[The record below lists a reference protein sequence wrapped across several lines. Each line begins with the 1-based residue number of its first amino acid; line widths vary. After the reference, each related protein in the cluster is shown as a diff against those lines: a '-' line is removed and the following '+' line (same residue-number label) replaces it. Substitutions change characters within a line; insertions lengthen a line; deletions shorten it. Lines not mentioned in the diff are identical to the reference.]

1 MARQGATVF
10 FYEIDIKLVQLDLF
24 ITFISKLVYYLF
36 QSPMKEI
43 NSLQD
48 ILNYSILK
56 ISKTTNITAL
66 TIIQLLAVAAITF
79 VLLYLIKRAIYKSR
93 HLDIGKKYSL
103 NNLSHYIIIIVAFG
117 WGLDLLGFNFKIV
130 LAGSA
135 ALLVGV
141 GLGLQNLFSD
151 FVSGIILLIDSSIK
165 VDDVINVNGLVCE
178 VREINLR
185 TTQVLTRDDKY
196 ILLPNT
202 WLTKNEVINWT
213 HSVSSSRFEVSVGV
227 DYSSDVDQVMSAMK
241 DVCMR
246 QEGVLK
252 TPEPFVRFNDFGD
265 SSLLFTVY
273 FWCENVFRVE
283 NIKSNIRHDLF
294 YKFHELDIKI
304 PFPQRVVH
312 MQKEK

>member
-1 MARQGATVF
+1 
-10 FYEIDIKLVQLDLF
+10 
-24 ITFISKLVYYLF
+24 
-36 QSPMKEI
+36 MKESNNI
-43 NSLQD
+43 QE

-56 ISKTTNITAL
+56 VSKTTDITVL
-66 TIIQLLAVAAITF
+66 TVIKLLAIVVITLL
-79 VLLYLIKRAIYKSR
+79 LLYLIKKTIYKSR

-117 WGLDLLGFNFKIV
+117 WGLELLGFNLKIV

-185 TTQVLTRDDKY
+185 TTLVLTRDDKY

-202 WLTKNEVINWT
+202 WLTRNEVINWT
-213 HSVSSSRFEVSVGV
+213 HSVSSSRFEVNVGV
-227 DYSSDVDQVMSAMK
+227 DYASDVDLVMSTMK
-241 DVCMR
+241 NVCTG
-246 QEGVLK
+246 QEGVMK

-265 SSLLFTVY
+265 SSLMFTVY

-294 YKFHELDIKI
+294 YKFKELGINI
-304 PFPQRVVH
+304 PFPQRVLH
-312 MQKEK
+312 MPKEEK

>member
-1 MARQGATVF
+1 
-10 FYEIDIKLVQLDLF
+10 
-24 ITFISKLVYYLF
+24 
-36 QSPMKEI
+36 MKEA
-43 NSLQD
+43 NSLQE

-56 ISKTTNITAL
+56 ISKTTNITTL
-66 TIIQLLAVAAITF
+66 TVIQLIAVAAITF
-79 VLLYLIKRAIYKSR
+79 VLLHLIKRAIYKSR

-103 NNLSHYIIIIVAFG
+103 NNLSHYLIIIVAFG
-117 WGLDLLGFNFKIV
+117 WALDLLGFNFKIV

-178 VREINLR
+178 VKEINLR
-185 TTQVLTRDDKY
+185 TTLVLTRDDKY

-227 DYSSDVDQVMSAMK
+227 DYASDVDQVMSTMK
-241 DVCMR
+241 DVCME
-246 QEGVLK
+246 QEGVMK

-294 YKFHELDIKI
+294 YKFRELGINI

>member
-1 MARQGATVF
+1 
-10 FYEIDIKLVQLDLF
+10 
-24 ITFISKLVYYLF
+24 
-36 QSPMKEI
+36 MKESNNI
-43 NSLQD
+43 QE

-56 ISKTTNITAL
+56 VSKTTDITVL
-66 TIIQLLAVAAITF
+66 TVIKLLAIVVITLL
-79 VLLYLIKRAIYKSR
+79 LLYLIKKAIYKSR

-117 WGLDLLGFNFKIV
+117 WGLELLGFNLKIV

-185 TTQVLTRDDKY
+185 TTLVLTRDDKY

-202 WLTKNEVINWT
+202 WLTRNEVINWT
-213 HSVSSSRFEVSVGV
+213 HSVSSSRFEVNVGV
-227 DYSSDVDQVMSAMK
+227 DYASDVDLVMSTMK
-241 DVCMR
+241 NVCTG
-246 QEGVLK
+246 QEGVMK

-265 SSLLFTVY
+265 SSLMFTVY

-294 YKFHELDIKI
+294 YKFKELGINI
-304 PFPQRVVH
+304 PFPQRVLH
-312 MQKEK
+312 MPKEEK